1 MSQATASGT
10 GAVFDIP
17 VRWGDLD
24 AMNHVNNTVYFRYIE
39 EARVQLMLQLDL
51 LPPSPRT
58 GVLAHASLDF
68 VRPVLYPGPPYASCI
83 SSCAW
88 GAAASRSR
96 SAYGTRASL
105 TSSMRAAATCWCPS
119 MRKVVLNRGAKRR
132 FLASGR
138 SSEPDFCF
146 P

>member
-68 VRPVLYPGPPYASCI
+68 VRPVLYP
-83 SSCAW
+83 
-88 GAAASRSR
+88 
-96 SAYGTRASL
+96 
-105 TSSMRAAATCWCPS
+105 ATVRIVHQLVR
-119 MRKVVLNRGAKRR
+119 M
-132 FLASGR
+132 GR
-138 SSEPDFCF
+138 SSVEVEVSVRDADQPDIVYARGRNVLVAISPEGRSQPWSEEEIPRIRQVFGA
-146 P
+146 

>member
-68 VRPVLYPGPPYASCI
+68 VRPVLYP
-83 SSCAW
+83 
-88 GAAASRSR
+88 
-96 SAYGTRASL
+96 
-105 TSSMRAAATCWCPS
+105 ATVRIVHQLVR
-119 MRKVVLNRGAKRR
+119 M
-132 FLASGR
+132 GR
-138 SSEPDFCF
+138 SSVEVEVSVRDAGQPDIVYARGRNVLVSISPEGRSQPWSEEEIPRIRQVFGA
-146 P
+146 

>member
-68 VRPVLYPGPPYASCI
+68 VRPVLYP
-83 SSCAW
+83 
-88 GAAASRSR
+88 
-96 SAYGTRASL
+96 
-105 TSSMRAAATCWCPS
+105 ATVRIVHQLVR
-119 MRKVVLNRGAKRR
+119 M
-132 FLASGR
+132 GR
-138 SSEPDFCF
+138 SSVEVEVSVRDPGQPDIVYARGRNVLVSISPEGRSQPWSEEEIPRIRQVFGA
-146 P
+146 